1 MSSASRFEVQPES
14 PWAWPFWI
22 PAIVFLAALLF
33 GCATPQPIYRLKPRG
48 EDVTWVG
55 GRAAL
60 QREIDGIRVAAA
72 FDQQDGDRLGLRV
85 EIHNG
90 TEQPIEVGPQE
101 IWFSACGTTAVET
114 CTSSLKVV
122 DPERVLAELD
132 DKQARDT
139 ASATN
144 RQVGLG
150 ALVLLSAVVDIATI
164 GSGKADRN
172 TGLLTASS
180 AVLAEG
186 DAAARN
192 SELASIES
200 QRQLWANQTLRRN
213 TLLPGQGTSGEVFIP
228 IYPDANYVW
237 LQLRIGGKRFSF
249 HFEQWVTHVDG

>member
-1 MSSASRFEVQPES
+1 MSSPSRFEVHPES

-22 PAIVFLAALLF
+22 PAMVFLAALLF

-48 EDVTWVG
+48 DVTWVG

-60 QREIDGIRVAAA
+60 QREIGGVRVAAA

-90 TEQPIEVGPQE
+90 TEEPIEVGPRE
-101 IWFSACGTTAVET
+101 IWFSACSSTAVET

-122 DPERVLAELD
+122 DPERVLAELEE
-132 DKQARDT
+132 KQARDT
-139 ASATN
+139 ASARN
-144 RQVGLG
+144 SQVGLG
-150 ALVLLSAVVDIATI
+150 VLVLLSAFADIATI
-164 GSGKADRN
+164 ASGKADRN

-180 AVLAEG
+180 AGLAEI

-192 SELASIES
+192 SELASLES

-213 TLLPGQGTSGEVFIP
+213 TLLPGQETSGEVFIP
-228 IYPDANYVW
+228 LYPDANYVW

-249 HFEQWVTHVDG
+249 HFEQWVRHVAG